1 MRRVALHFVFRE
13 NGMKRNTGQTTGKSS
28 APSRGPVTLAIDVGG
43 SGLKAALLDED
54 GVMLSDRVRVP
65 TPEGVS
71 PEGMVDALE
80 TLVAPLSGFDR
91 VSIGFPGV
99 VRQGRVVTAP
109 HFGNDPWRDFPLAEA
124 LGRRLGGKPVRLLN
138 DADVQGYG
146 VIRGEGLEL
155 VLTLGTGMGSALFRD
170 GVCMPHMGF
179 AQFPFRKKQTFN
191 HYVGNAARHKVGD
204 KKWNRRVE
212 KTIEAFRTLLHF
224 DRLYLG
230 GGNATKVT
238 LALPPDVSI
247 VDNAA
252 GLTGGIK
259 LWRDAAL

>member
-1 MRRVALHFVFRE
+1 
-13 NGMKRNTGQTTGKSS
+13 MKRTTRRDAGT
-28 APSRGPVTLAIDVGG
+28 APTPQRATVTLAIDVGG

-54 GVMLSDRVRVP
+54 GALLGDRLRVP
-65 TPEGVS
+65 TPKGVS
-71 PEGMVDALE
+71 PQGMVDALVA
-80 TLVAPLSGFDR
+80 LVGPLPAFDR

-99 VRQGRVVTAP
+99 VRHGRVVTAP
-109 HFGNDPWRDFPLAEA
+109 HFGNEPWHDFPLADT
-124 LGRRLGGKPVRLLN
+124 LCRRLGGKPVRLLN

-155 VLTLGTGMGSALFRD
+155 ALTLGTGLGSALFRD
-170 GVCMPHMGF
+170 GVLMPHMEF
-179 AQFPFRKKQTFN
+179 AQFPFRKKKTFN

-204 KKWNRRVE
+204 KKWNRRVG
-212 KTIEAFRTLLHF
+212 KTIEAFRTLLQF

-230 GGNATKVT
+230 GGNADRVT

-259 LWRDAAL
+259 LWQDAAP

>member
-1 MRRVALHFVFRE
+1 
-13 NGMKRNTGQTTGKSS
+13 MKRTTRRDAGT
-28 APSRGPVTLAIDVGG
+28 APTPRRAAVTLAIDVGG
-43 SGLKAALLDED
+43 SGLKAALLDES
-54 GVMLSDRVRVP
+54 GAMLGDRVRVL
-65 TPEGVS
+65 TPKGVS
-71 PEGMVDALE
+71 PEGMVDALAA
-80 TLVAPLSGFDR
+80 LVAPLPAFDR

-99 VRQGRVVTAP
+99 VRHGRVVTAP
-109 HFGNDPWRDFPLAEA
+109 HFGNEPWRDFPLADT

-170 GVCMPHMGF
+170 GVCMPHMEF
-179 AQFPFRKKQTFN
+179 AQFPFRKKKTFN

-212 KTIEAFRTLLHF
+212 KTIEAFRTLLQF

-238 LALPPDVSI
+238 LTLPPDVSI

-259 LWRDAAL
+259 LWRDAVP